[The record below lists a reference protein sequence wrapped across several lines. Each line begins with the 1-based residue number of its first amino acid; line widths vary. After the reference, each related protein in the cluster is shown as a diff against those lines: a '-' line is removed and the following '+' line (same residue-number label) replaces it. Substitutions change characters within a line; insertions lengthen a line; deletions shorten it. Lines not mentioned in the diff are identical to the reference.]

1 MWTGPF
7 SLDWSWL
14 VVLSCHRNFKTS
26 KCRSA
31 LSSKNKTFLETALIQ
46 SKRRKFIIKMPIISS
61 HKFNFTLA
69 SEQARN
75 DWWIRMLSTTKCR
88 WVFLSSDS
96 WASSEISRFPFSLY
110 STAERT
116 LVQGL
121 AVETKWAKFHKSD
134 FPVVRFVECSLFFFQ
149 LVQATF
155 WCPPAAISSH
165 DISQPR
171 VSWKI
176 QKATGYIHSK
186 RFKRARRLHTKGK
199 EQNSSSVRVGTK

>member
-31 LSSKNKTFLETALIQ
+31 LSSTNKTFLETALIQ
-46 SKRRKFIIKMPIISS
+46 SKRRKFITKMLIISS

-75 DWWIRMLSTTKCR
+75 DWWMRILLTTKCK

-96 WASSEISRFPFSLY
+96 WASSEISQFPFFTVFDSGEDVSARSGCGNGMSY
-110 STAERT
+110 IPQE
-116 LVQGL
+116 Q
-121 AVETKWAKFHKSD
+121 
-134 FPVVRFVECSLFFFQ
+134 FPVVRFVECSLFVFQ

-155 WCPPAAISSH
+155 SCPPAAISSH
-165 DISQPR
+165 NIS
-171 VSWKI
+171 
-176 QKATGYIHSK
+176 
-186 RFKRARRLHTKGK
+186 
-199 EQNSSSVRVGTK
+199 